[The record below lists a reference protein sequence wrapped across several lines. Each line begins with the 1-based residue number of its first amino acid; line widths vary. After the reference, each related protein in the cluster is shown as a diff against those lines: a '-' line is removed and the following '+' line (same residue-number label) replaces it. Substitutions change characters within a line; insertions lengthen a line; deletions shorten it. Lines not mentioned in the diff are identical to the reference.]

1 MGLVR
6 RLHNWPADKWCS
18 DPNLPEE
25 CVMENGVVVK
35 MHGNRVARGR
45 QSVYLLIPRRAVK
58 GNDHEEPVIA
68 NLFNM
73 CDPATALNGADG
85 TFPTPLSLIRKTQ
98 GQKMPGQNATAYA
111 KIEAWMDGYKQ

>member
-1 MGLVR
+1 MRDGE
-6 RLHNWPADKWCS
+6 WCCGE
-18 DPNLPEE
+18 DAWEPRCQRQTV
-25 CVMENGVVVK
+25 CVLAHSK
-35 MHGNRVARGR
+35 KSR
-45 QSVYLLIPRRAVK
+45 K